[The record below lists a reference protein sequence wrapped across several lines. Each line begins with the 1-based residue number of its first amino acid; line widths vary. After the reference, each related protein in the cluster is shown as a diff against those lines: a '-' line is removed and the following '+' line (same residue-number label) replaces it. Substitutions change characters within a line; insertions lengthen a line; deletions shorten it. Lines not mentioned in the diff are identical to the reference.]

1 MTEENLWA
9 TVSASLNWPNNQD
22 IDDDCKEWK
31 TPNDG
36 EDVADQPQEQS
47 PAGGMKNSQQQSQVD
62 DQAQDG
68 SSELNRN
75 SGDAVEDPV
84 KRAQD
89 GAGADVMERLLRFVW
104 FDYSGNNTG
113 WLNLTEKWDELWRRW
128 CNGLARL
135 PQDRVQGFESSCMK
149 FFFFSNKRAF
159 LIWYKI
165 WVFRWQG
172 FRLALRNI
180 SDKNK
185 KKLAIL

>member
-47 PAGGMKNSQQQSQVD
+47 PAGGMKNSQQQGQVD

-113 WLNLTEKWDELWRRW
+113 WLNLTEKWND
-128 CNGLARL
+128 CGGAGAT
-135 PQDRVQGFESSCMK
+135 V
-149 FFFFSNKRAF
+149 
-159 LIWYKI
+159 
-165 WVFRWQG
+165 WQG
-172 FRLALRNI
+172 CL
-180 SDKNK
+180 
-185 KKLAIL
+185 